1 MGTEVNACHPSVAT
15 SHFPEV
21 MGEREQ
27 SMRERERES
36 RRDELNVLALVIGL
50 YCDITTTMI
59 SYSTAFRDRMY
70 SKQTNDRFTAILYY
84 HW

>member
-27 SMRERERES
+27 RTESMRREREEGERERDSEERES
-36 RRDELNVLALVIGL
+36 RRERIG
-50 YCDITTTMI
+50 I
-59 SYSTAFRDRMY
+59 
-70 SKQTNDRFTAILYY
+70 K
-84 HW
+84 